1 MEKSG
6 SSCVRRTNVARSTL
20 AEAVLLQ
27 DRIGEEFSAAVLD
40 VAPARSTR
48 TGRSG
53 RRWSR
58 SRSMSHRSARG
69 ACGSATLGQ
78 RVRVRLTQ
86 ADPGSRTVLFEL
98 VST

>member
-6 SSCVRRTNVARSTL
+6 RRASAAERGALDL

-40 VAPARSTR
+40 VAPARSNANGAQRPAMVTIAIDEPPVR
-48 TGRSG
+48 
-53 RRWSR
+53 
-58 SRSMSHRSARG
+58 AR
-69 ACGSATLGQ
+69 CVGSATLGQ